1 MATAASLLYSCPDGD
16 YDPGRNPSLGRD
28 DNQSNGTCVKLAGC
42 ETDPVSEIT
51 NTVKNFLKDAKK
63 VLSFAGNIGNEV
75 QAAAGILKELGGLLV
90 GSLMNR
96 LTEKLKELIQ
106 QGVAA
111 LLASTGGLALPSIVT
126 LKPAVQALIKGMV
139 CLMNKIIGGLFDTAV
154 DLLSNMV
161 GEIQNFA
168 SCAAE
173 QFTGAFINPIID
185 QIADGVTALLGP
197 LEKIISPAFKIVDF
211 LLGAVDAIS
220 AIGGLFQCNESKNCP
235 TVKGYFVGGG
245 FCTGEEDEEEPP
257 DVGKILAKLSIAK
270 GASNLSNDFQRQFGQ
285 WDIFGDG
292 TTLNDSGIV
301 NANGSCYTG
310 NPLACGAPKI
320 TIFGGGGVGA
330 AGKAILGGIV
340 DNTEGLSD
348 VVSKVGS
355 VVGVDLLSGGSGYKT
370 APFVTISDSCGLGRG
385 AFAKAN
391 INEKGEVTSITMISS
406 GLGYP
411 VNENI
416 PLGIVGAVIENGG
429 SGFDNNDTLDGFD
442 LTIEDGIIID
452 ARINRV
458 TPVNELPALNV
469 NTKTGSGAR
478 IKPLINSL
486 PVVEKQLQ
494 EVIDCI
500 E

>member
-1 MATAASLLYSCPDGD
+1 
-16 YDPGRNPSLGRD
+16 
-28 DNQSNGTCVKLAGC
+28 
-42 ETDPVSEIT
+42 
-51 NTVKNFLKDAKK
+51 
-63 VLSFAGNIGNEV
+63 
-75 QAAAGILKELGGLLV
+75 
-90 GSLMNR
+90 
-96 LTEKLKELIQ
+96 
-106 QGVAA
+106 
-111 LLASTGGLALPSIVT
+111 
-126 LKPAVQALIKGMV
+126 
-139 CLMNKIIGGLFDTAV
+139 MNKIIDGLFDTAV

-161 GEIQNFA
+161 GQIQNFA

-173 QFTGAFINPIID
+173 QFCGAFINPIID
-185 QIADGVTALLGP
+185 AIADGVTALLGP
-197 LEKIISPAFKIVDF
+197 LDKIISPAFKIVDF

-220 AIGGLFQCNESKNCP
+220 AIGGLFQCNEKKNCP

-245 FCTGEEDEEEPP
+245 FCTGEEEDEEPTNV
-257 DVGKILAKLSIAK
+257 DKILAKLSIAK
-270 GASNLSNDFQRQFGQ
+270 GAQNLSNDFQRQFGK
-285 WDIFGDG
+285 WDIFSDG

-310 NPLACGAPKI
+310 NPLACGAPKV

-330 AGKAILGGIV
+330 AGRAILGGIV

-355 VVGVDLLSGGSGYKT
+355 VVGVDLLSAGSGYKT
-370 APFVTISDSCGLGRG
+370 APFVVISDSCGLGKG

-391 INEKGEVTSITMISS
+391 INSKGEVTSITMISS
-406 GLGYP
+406 GINYP
-411 VNENI
+411 VDEDI

-429 SGFDNNDTLDGFD
+429 TGFDDNDTLDGFD

-452 ARINRV
+452 AKINRV
-458 TPVNELPALNV
+458 TPVDELPVLNV

-478 IKPLINSL
+478 IKPLINAL
-486 PVVEKQLQ
+486 PVVEKKLQ